1 MKQNSSKTPQIQKTV
16 PPLQL
21 KIPKKAEMKL
31 LSEDDV
37 SIDSEEFSNSLV
49 QNEEYLDES
58 SHLDYEAEDTENQM
72 SDSKGKATDVEVEDS
87 EDSSSDSQSDSE
99 VDVAGPSCDP
109 LPLVGQTTKQPSLY
123 LQENAKKKVV
133 LKEAKLLAAR
143 QKTQRKDK
151 GVNQ

>member
-1 MKQNSSKTPQIQKTV
+1 MDKTV

-21 KIPKKAEMKL
+21 KIPKKAEMNL

-37 SIDSEEFSNSLV
+37 SIDSEEFSSSLV
-49 QNEEYLDES
+49 QNEQYLDD

-72 SDSKGKATDVEVEDS
+72 SDFKGKATDLEEEDS
-87 EDSSSDSQSDSE
+87 QVSSSDSQSDSE

-109 LPLVGQTTKQPSLY
+109 LPLVGQTAKQPSLY

-151 GVNQ
+151 GV